1 MNFFQLLLKYKI
13 LGSCSLIF
21 AAIYMIIT
29 RIGDEKFYL
38 HLAWTLTILLFGL
51 IQLYDSFFLK
61 RNPKLPSEGGSEEG
75 VNDKNETNPLIKEKY
90 PVIQLCVK
98 ELDKFNGELDPL
110 TKDKEPNH
118 KQLLY
123 QLRNKIKN
131 ILINLKFKNI
141 I

>member
-1 MNFFQLLLKYKI
+1 
-13 LGSCSLIF
+13 
-21 AAIYMIIT
+21 MIIT
-29 RIGDEKFYL
+29 RIGDEKFFQ
-38 HLAWTLTILLFGL
+38 HLASALTILLFGL

-61 RNPKLPSEGGSEEG
+61 RNPKLPSEEGSEEG
-75 VNDKNETNPLIKEKY
+75 VNDKNETNPLIIEKY
-90 PVIQLCVK
+90 PLIQLYVK

-110 TKDKEPNH
+110 TQDKEPNH

-131 ILINLKFKNI
+131 NFINLKFKNI